1 MTEIVGIHS
10 VNLALAAGSGIQLR
24 IRQGKLNRR
33 QEAIIGLAE
42 QMGCPVVFEA
52 IEGDEIAHQGVAL
65 EVVPPRFQTEQ
76 ELGSLLKV
84 ARDNWLFLIL
94 DGVTD
99 PRNFGA
105 CLRSAASFGVHGVIV
120 PKDHAA
126 PLNDAAIKT
135 ASGGAS
141 LTRVFQVVNLA
152 RTIDSLKKAGI
163 WIVGTLPE
171 DSEPLPKIDLKGNIA
186 LVMGAEDV
194 GLRQKTQDRCD
205 FLAHIPMDYADLSL
219 NVSVA
224 AGICLYEVQKQR
236 SA

>member
-1 MTEIVGIHS
+1 M
-10 VNLALAAGSGIQLR
+10 
-24 IRQGKLNRR
+24 
-33 QEAIIGLAE
+33 
-42 QMGCPVVFEA
+42 
-52 IEGDEIAHQGVAL
+52 
-65 EVVPPRFQTEQ
+65 
-76 ELGSLLKV
+76 
-84 ARDNWLFLIL
+84 
-94 DGVTD
+94 
-99 PRNFGA
+99 
-105 CLRSAASFGVHGVIV
+105 
-120 PKDHAA
+120 
-126 PLNDAAIKT
+126 
-135 ASGGAS
+135 
-141 LTRVFQVVNLA
+141 FQVVNLA